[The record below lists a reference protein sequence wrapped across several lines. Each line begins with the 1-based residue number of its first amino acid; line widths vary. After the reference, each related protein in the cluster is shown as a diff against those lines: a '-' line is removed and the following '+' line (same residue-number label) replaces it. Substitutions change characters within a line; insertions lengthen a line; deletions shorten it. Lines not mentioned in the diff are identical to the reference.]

1 MIVHFLNFLKN
12 NKKRFNLDILKLI
25 FDATAITIFFRSQ
38 MEKSPGLLRIKLKKL
53 TFCKNVIFSFI
64 LLTTSVYSYEVV
76 ESLDSVEDTNLKI
89 IKLLNNLTEDR
100 VEPLE
105 KTRGF
110 SYRYSPLWYSPLK
123 FDFYIGKFSKKSQ
136 GALIRIEASRRGEE
150 KIYKSILSKYLSL
163 GEDENFKSLDIRKKN
178 HLFTQTFNLVSPS
191 LSIFYLGFNS
201 PFYQTNEMLMKMGL
215 YFLIDMVIIG
225 LFALYAE
232 NTVKTKSVLDRFLL
246 KEGPDGF
253 DLMKGSNSGF
263 FLAFL
268 AVPRIIRAV
277 DGFSETATQ
286 NKIHEFL
293 GQKANLEIAYTVR
306 Y

>member
-1 MIVHFLNFLKN
+1 MRVHLLNLFIN
-12 NKKRFNLDILKLI
+12 HKKLFNYGILKLI
-25 FDATAITIFFRSQ
+25 F
-38 MEKSPGLLRIKLKKL
+38 
-53 TFCKNVIFSFI
+53 SFT
-64 LLTTSVYSYEVV
+64 LLTSSVYSYEVV

-110 SYRYSPLWYSPLK
+110 SYRYSPVWHSTFK
-123 FDFYIGKFSKKSQ
+123 FDFYIGKFTKKSQ
-136 GALIRIEASRRGEE
+136 GSLIRIEASRRGEE
-150 KIYKSILSKYLSL
+150 KIYKSILSKYLALSD
-163 GEDENFKSLDIRKKN
+163 DENFKSLDIKKKN
-178 HLFTQTFNLVSPS
+178 HLFTQTFNIVSPS
-191 LSIFYLGFNS
+191 LSIFYLGYNS

-225 LFALYAE
+225 LFAFYAE
-232 NTVKTKSVLDRFLL
+232 NTVKTKSVLDRIIL

-253 DLMKGSNSGF
+253 DLLKGSNSGF

-277 DGFSETATQ
+277 DGYNETATQ
-286 NKIHEFL
+286 NKIHDFL
-293 GQKANLEIAYTVR
+293 GQKANLEIAYSVR